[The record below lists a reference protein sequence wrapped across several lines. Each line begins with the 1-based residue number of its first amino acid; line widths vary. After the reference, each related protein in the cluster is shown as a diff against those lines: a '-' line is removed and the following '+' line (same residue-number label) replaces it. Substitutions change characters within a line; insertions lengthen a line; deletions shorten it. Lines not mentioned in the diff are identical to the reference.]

1 MIEWN
6 LVSMKRQLFF
16 AFIRETHT
24 LPVASLRTIVA
35 NKAHSSPRYRAAA
48 LRNLMQASPSVL
60 TQGRPFAEKRRI
72 VRLHYGV

>member
-6 LVSMKRQLFF
+6 LVSTKRQLFF
-16 AFIRETHT
+16 AFIRATHT
-24 LPVASLRTIVA
+24 LPVASLRSIVA

-48 LRNLMQASPSVL
+48 LRNLMQAAPLDVTL
-60 TQGRPFAEKRRI
+60 GRPFAEKRII